1 VLNHPLLQAE
11 VHEMTKKIDAALEP
25 KE

>member
-1 VLNHPLLQAE
+1 LNHPLLQAE